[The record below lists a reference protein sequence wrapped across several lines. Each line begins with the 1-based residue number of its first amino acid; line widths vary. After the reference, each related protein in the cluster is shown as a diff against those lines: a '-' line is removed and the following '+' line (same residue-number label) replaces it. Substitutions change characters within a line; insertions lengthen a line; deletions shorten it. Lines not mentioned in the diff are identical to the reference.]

1 MLVGPAVRRVA
12 IIGGLRIPF
21 ARAYTAYASASNQD
35 MLTAALRGVVE
46 RFKLQGERLGDV
58 AAGAVIKH
66 SKDYNLVRESVLSS
80 GLDPQTPG
88 LDMQR
93 ACGTGLEAAI
103 DIGNKIAL
111 GQIEVGIAGG
121 VDSISDAPIV
131 YPHSY
136 QQLLLRSYRARG
148 AWGRV
153 SPWLDLRPKH
163 FKPVLPAVIEP
174 RTGLSMG
181 QSTEIMAKRW
191 QISRTDQDLLAYD
204 SHLKAAAA
212 WRSGFY
218 DDLVIEY
225 LGLKS
230 DNNVRAD
237 TSLDKLGKLHPSFAA
252 DGTLTA
258 GNSTPLTDGA
268 SAVLLATPEWAAR
281 RNLPVLAYLRYGKAW
296 AVDFASGK
304 EGLLM
309 APAYAVPAMLRDAG
323 ITLQEFDYYEIHE
336 AFAAQVLCTLKAWE
350 SADYCRHVL
359 GLPAP
364 LGSIDRSRLNIKGGS
379 VALGHPFAATGTRIV
394 ATLAKLLAAD
404 ANAKRGLVSVC
415 TAGGMGVTA
424 IIERDMA
431 RRQRQAFGKTLSS
444 DHRRGACRVWLGSAR
459 GGPRGFQ
466 QGA

>member
-12 IIGGLRIPF
+12 IVGGLRIPF
-21 ARAYTAYASASNQD
+21 ARAYTAYAAASNQD
-35 MLTAALRGVVE
+35 MLTAALRAVVE

-58 AAGAVIKH
+58 VAGAVIKH
-66 SKDYNLVRESVLSS
+66 TRDYNLVRESVLSS

-103 DIGNKIAL
+103 DVGNKIAL
-111 GQIEVGIAGG
+111 GQIEAGIAGG
-121 VDSISDAPIV
+121 VDSVSDAPIV
-131 YPHSY
+131 YPRSY
-136 QQLLLRSYRARG
+136 QQLLLRSYRGRG
-148 AWGRV
+148 AWQRLA
-153 SPWLDLRPKH
+153 PWFDLRPKD
-163 FKPVLPAVIEP
+163 FKPVAPAVVEP

-191 QISRTDQDLLAYD
+191 QITRSEQDLLAYD

-212 WRSGFY
+212 WRAGFY

-230 DNNVRAD
+230 DNNIRGD
-237 TSLDKLGKLHPSFAA
+237 TSLDKLGKLKPSFAA

-268 SAVLLATPEWAAR
+268 SAVLLAAPEWAAR

-323 ITLQEFDYYEIHE
+323 LTLQEFDYYEIHE

-364 LGSIDRSRLNIKGGS
+364 LGSIDHGKLNIKGGS

-394 ATLAKLLAAD
+394 ASLAKILAGD
-404 ANAKRGLVSVC
+404 ASAKRGLVSVC

-424 IIERDMA
+424 IIER
-431 RRQRQAFGKTLSS
+431 
-444 DHRRGACRVWLGSAR
+444 
-459 GGPRGFQ
+459 
-466 QGA
+466 